1 MRRSDRSDRTT
12 RPDRQAVARA
22 LQLAGAVVVVSVI
35 GFWSFG
41 LWSRMADARSR
52 SDDPEVETG
61 APQQLADTA
70 AGSVSNAGNVYVI
83 GDSLTSTAYN
93 AHGVGKGAPEDLT
106 ITAWPGWT
114 AGEAQPALE
123 FAAAQMHID
132 TLVVALG
139 TNDSTFA
146 WGHDGW
152 NAADVDRFRRILA
165 TPPPE
170 ACVVVVL
177 PGYST
182 GIEHTHAVEMGK
194 ARSDLLAL
202 AAERR
207 DSPATGP
214 TVVVDWQTQVSAR
227 PELLGPD
234 GIHLVNDPSIGW
246 PTAEAAAARTG
257 LYWHGVAQCADG

>member
-1 MRRSDRSDRTT
+1 MRRSDRTRRST
-12 RPDRQAVARA
+12 RPHGRPLARA
-22 LQLAGAVVVVSVI
+22 LQLAGVVVAVSVF

-52 SDDPEVETG
+52 SDAPEVEAG
-61 APQQLADTA
+61 APQQLAGEA
-70 AGSVSNAGNVYVI
+70 ADPGNVYLI

-93 AHGVGKGAPEDLT
+93 AHGVGKGAPEELT

-123 FAAAQMHID
+123 FANAQMHID

-152 NAADVDRFRRILA
+152 NDADVDRFRLILA

-177 PGYST
+177 PGYGT
-182 GIEHTHAVEMGK
+182 GIDQTHAVEMGK
-194 ARSDLLAL
+194 ARHDLTAL

-207 DSPATGP
+207 EDPANGP
-214 TVVVDWQTQVSAR
+214 TVVVDWQSQVSAR
-227 PELLGPD
+227 PQLLGPD

-246 PTAEAAAARTG
+246 PTAESAAARTG